1 MRTKLFAIAGS
12 ALLLSAGAAFADE
25 NTGSIGLLSGG
36 VPQPNA
42 VASTGQAP
50 MPGEG
55 PMSSAKPVAY
65 QDPQRGFMLVAPPGA
80 RFVEREGD
88 NQITIQS
95 RKGFAINLHTGDA
108 NPAITTYQMFAKLE
122 AGYLG
127 EGKPW
132 STKTSQNEAVIAG
145 LPAVVG
151 TYDAGSTRTKVVIAR
166 GQKTD
171 FVFMFFAPAS
181 NFEQL
186 QTEFD
191 WVMTSF
197 RPAPSE
203 RPAEAPT
210 PIAENPTPAPA
221 PLRAE
226 ATPSAAPAG
235 RPAPVMTQVPDTVPT
250 GMQVF
255 AESGYGYRVSY
266 PMEWQL
272 EKVSAFTNVFSGKL
286 GTPAYDAIVSMQ
298 NVKPHGVA
306 AAEAVT
312 NAAFNDLKTTLT
324 QQAGA
329 VDIVGEKAV
338 TYAKGGLV
346 LAGRQF
352 VASYEHNGRRFRKW
366 ALVLPRPDGE
376 VAHIWSY
383 TAPVEQ
389 FDTYRPVAE
398 QMLNSLKIEG

>member
-1 MRTKLFAIAGS
+1 MRTKLFVLAG
-12 ALLLSAGAAFADE
+12 AGLLLSAGAAFADD

-36 VPQPNA
+36 VPERNA

-65 QDPQRGFMLVAPPGA
+65 QDPKRGYMLVAPRGA
-80 RFVEREGD
+80 RFVEREGGD
-88 NQITIQS
+88 QITIQS
-95 RKGFAINLHTGDA
+95 RKGFAINLQTGDA
-108 NPAITTYQMFAKLE
+108 NPAITTEQMFSKLE

-132 STKTSQNEAVIAG
+132 SIKSSQSDAVIAG
-145 LPAVVG
+145 LPAIVG

-181 NFEQL
+181 HFEQL

-197 RPAPSE
+197 RPAAIE

-235 RPAPVMTQVPDTVPT
+235 RPAPVMSEIPDIVAAD
-250 GMQVF
+250 MQVF

-272 EKVSAFTNVFSGKL
+272 EKVSAFTNVFSGKQ
-286 GTPAYDAIVSMQ
+286 GTPAYDAIVSVQ
-298 NVKPHGVA
+298 NVKPHGIA
-306 AAEAVT
+306 TADAVT
-312 NAAFNDLKTTLT
+312 DAAFNDLKTTLT
-324 QQAGA
+324 QQAVA

-338 TYAKGGLV
+338 TYAKGGLI